1 MSKNDENRS
10 SNDKQTIPSK
20 NDETAKQYPLIE
32 PYRYHVFLSHN
43 SKDKPEIRRL
53 KETLE
58 SEGILCWYDEDE
70 LQPGIP
76 WQPLLEGGI
85 RQSKSVIVAV
95 AVTGLGP
102 WENEEMQAALQL
114 AVREKRAV
122 ILLLLPG
129 APSIPDELP
138 MFLGNRTWVD
148 LRQGYTSSGIQKLL
162 WGITGQKAKV
172 NNEEKQPLIAQP
184 TFEESQKSNVNKI
197 EKHDKNPPTPLGCS
211 FNLKI
216 VVMCLLATVLLS
228 FPIWV
233 LNQPSTSPAVL
244 EQWNLEEVLA
254 TQVAADLHDN
264 QSVAKSQLYIGKRGR
279 FTFELTSAAAK
290 DFIGR
295 SFNLPFN
302 TDPTSITI
310 EVNIAGQFDTDKFEA
325 FDGSVVNVKGTVSKI
340 EKVSNMRATIYLEN
354 AEFTDLPP
362 KR

>member
-1 MSKNDENRS
+1 M
-10 SNDKQTIPSK
+10 
-20 NDETAKQYPLIE
+20 
-32 PYRYHVFLSHN
+32 
-43 SKDKPEIRRL
+43 
-53 KETLE
+53 
-58 SEGILCWYDEDE
+58 
-70 LQPGIP
+70 
-76 WQPLLEGGI
+76 
-85 RQSKSVIVAV
+85 IVAV

-172 NNEEKQPLIAQP
+172 NHEEKQPLIAQP

-233 LNQPSTSPAVL
+233 LNQPSTSPAVQQ
-244 EQWNLEEVLA
+244 QWNLEEDLA

-279 FTFELTSAAAK
+279 FTFVLTSAAAK

-295 SFNLPFN
+295 SFNLPFS

-310 EVNIAGQFDTDKFEA
+310 EVNIDGQFDTDKFEA

-340 EKVSNMRATIYLEN
+340 EKVSDVRATIYLEQ
-354 AEFTDLPP
+354 AEFTDLPT
-362 KR
+362 KQ